1 MYDIPTTTRLE
12 CFLREWGVKPSAF
25 AKRAGISRQHLLRL
39 RRGTMEPTRRMMV
52 TLAETA
58 TAMRLRTVRVVEL
71 FELSP
76 GDEPPFDS
84 AEDAHRRNEM
94 R

>member
-1 MYDIPTTTRLE
+1 MYDMLTTTRLE
-12 CFLREWGVKPSAF
+12 CFLREWGVKPSVF

-52 TLAETA
+52 ILAEA
-58 TAMRLRTVRVVEL
+58 ASSMRFRTVRVVEL

-76 GDEPPFDS
+76 GEERPLDA
-84 AEDAHRRNEM
+84 AEDALRNKM
-94 R
+94 A